1 MLKDYWGEIPDTP
14 EAREWVRQIMDRT
27 IWTVKEVQSLYGLS
41 QSTVSRLYTKHD
53 WTFAFKKGSQI
64 LFLADYAKPWFD
76 RYNAEQNINRSA
88 EQLDPETGKRRPGR
102 PKKVKGEYTYT
113 LWGQE
118 YTDTRPPA
126 EVERE
131 WKVKVASYYPHV
143 MQDVE
148 NHKPLHEAMTY
159 PDQYPDY
166 RDHVRPL
173 FAEIGKLFRKLAT
186 GQE

>member
-1 MLKDYWGEIPDTP
+1 MFFTHLPDMP
-14 EAREWVRQIMDRT
+14 EGMSPEQITQANEWLQSNVDT
-27 IWTVKEVQSLYGLS
+27 EIWTTAAVCEKYKFSGARLNQLNKAHIIPGHIKFG
-41 QSTVSRLYTKHD
+41 STHVYIAR
-53 WTFAFKKGSQI
+53 FAG
-64 LFLADYAKPWFD
+64 PWFD
-76 RYNAEQNINRSA
+76 AYR
-88 EQLDPETGKRRPGR
+88 KRADVRKVKVEPKKAGR

-148 NHKPLHEAMTY
+148 NHMVLREAMTY

-173 FAEIGKLFRKLAT
+173 FAEIGKLFRKLAA